1 MEACRTFHC
10 LQVSEIS
17 WCAFIWVYFYL
28 LCCTVDVLCFSVRK
42 YTSFSPVWLCL
53 LIISSLSFS
62 LFLFSG
68 TWIIW
73 MLVHL
78 DEYSYSFSH
87 SLSHFL
93 ISVFYSLLY
102 LFIYNIIFLILNLH
116 LGCLSLNL
124 QGLIL
129 FFCFVC
135 LYYYYQCSFYLVSC
149 SSFIDAVLS
158 IIYLSLMR
166 IFFKSILFSTWSF
179 FPPVTL
185 TYLLEA
191 FLR

>member
-1 MEACRTFHC
+1 MEACRIFHC

-17 WCAFIWVYFYL
+17 WCAFIWVYLYL
-28 LCCTVDVLCFSVRK
+28 LCCTVDVLCFSARK
-42 YTSFSPVWLCL
+42 HTSFSPVWLCL
-53 LIISSLSFS
+53 LIISSISFS

-87 SLSHFL
+87 SLSHFF

-102 LFIYNIIFLILNLH
+102 LFIYNIIFLILNFY

-129 FFCFVC
+129 VFGSVC
-135 LYYYYQCSFYLVSC
+135 LSYYYHCSFYLVSC
-149 SSFIDAVLS
+149 SCFIAAVLS
-158 IIYLSLMR
+158 IISVSLMW
-166 IFFKSILFSTWSF
+166 IFLRSILFSTWSF
-179 FPPVTL
+179 FL
-185 TYLLEA
+185 QLL
-191 FLR
+191 

>member
-1 MEACRTFHC
+1 MYVLFLPLEACRTFNC

-17 WCAFIWVYFYL
+17 WCAIIWVYFYL

-42 YTSFSPVWLCL
+42 HTSFSPVWLCL

-73 MLVHL
+73 VLVHL

-87 SLSHFL
+87 SLSQFL

-129 FFCFVC
+129 FC
-135 LYYYYQCSFYLVSC
+135 LYYYYQCSFYFMSC

-166 IFFKSILFSTWSF
+166 IFFEYSFLHMVFFSSSYF
-179 FPPVTL
+179 NQN
-185 TYLLEA
+185 E
-191 FLR
+191 